1 MAVRQAIGD
10 SGHTQRLIRT
20 VRGRGY
26 GFVAPVSAWDPAV
39 PVEEQRPPLLATPG
53 HMDSPGSPTVLLGA
67 DAASSR
73 GVASV
78 ADGEYKPV
86 TVLCCTLADVPTL
99 STRLG
104 PEALY
109 HVM

>member
-1 MAVRQAIGD
+1 VGVQRVGSFPLRDTRHNTIMAVRQAIGD

-53 HMDSPGSPTVLLGA
+53 HMDSPGSPTVLLE
-67 DAASSR
+67 R
-73 GVASV
+73 
-78 ADGEYKPV
+78 
-86 TVLCCTLADVPTL
+86 
-99 STRLG
+99 
-104 PEALY
+104 
-109 HVM
+109 